1 MIRESFRMKL
11 FQMKVQNLTFKI
23 RKMNK
28 NHFQL
33 FLAIAVSLLLFSKQS
48 YAQYDKKEDNNDKL
62 TFVQNNPYQT
72 VKVTQ
77 TEGRTVKNVILM
89 IGDGMGL
96 TQVSTAWVAN
106 HGSLNLDN
114 FPVIG
119 LKRTYAANKLITD
132 SGAAGT
138 ALASGKKTNYHSVG
152 VDTKG
157 NAIPSLTDLA
167 SEKGLSTAVVVTCNL
182 SDATPSAFC
191 ASNKDRDNE
200 EEIAADYLNCNVDYI
215 FGGGRNQF
223 YKRKDSRNLFKEMEA
238 KGYQVCFT
246 WEETAKINTKKV
258 FSVLDDG
265 QLPLYPERGEV
276 FQDASLHAITL
287 LSQNENGFFAML
299 EGSRIDDCGHWHDI
313 PALIGE
319 ITDFDQ
325 TIGKVLKW
333 AEQDG
338 ETLVIVL
345 ADHETGGLTLLDGDI
360 QKGEIKCHYST
371 GGHSGIHVPVYAWGP
386 GAEAFAGIY
395 ENTAIFDKIAE
406 ILKLK

>member
-1 MIRESFRMKL
+1 MKKKY
-11 FQMKVQNLTFKI
+11 FQFVFA
-23 RKMNK
+23 
-28 NHFQL
+28 
-33 FLAIAVSLLLFSKQS
+33 LAITWLFINPAVF
-48 YAQYDKKEDNNDKL
+48 AQYEKTEESGDKL
-62 TFVQNNPYQT
+62 TYVKQQPYET
-72 VKVTQ
+72 VKATTPAGKV
-77 TEGRTVKNVILM
+77 VKNVILM

-106 HGSLNLDN
+106 HGNLNIDN

-138 ALASGKKTNYHSVG
+138 ALATGEKTNYHSVG
-152 VDTKG
+152 VDTAG
-157 NAIPSLTDLA
+157 NSIPSLTDLA

-223 YKRKDSRNLFKEMEA
+223 YKRKDGRNLFKEMEA
-238 KGYQVCFT
+238 KGYQVSFT
-246 WEETAKINTKKV
+246 WEETAKIETGKV

-276 FQDASLHAITL
+276 FKDATLHALSL
-287 LSQNENGFFAML
+287 LAGNEKGFFAMF

-313 PALIGE
+313 PALINE
-319 ITDFDQ
+319 MADFDQ
-325 TIGKVLKW
+325 TIGRVLQW
-333 AEQDG
+333 AEKDG

-345 ADHETGGLTLLDGDI
+345 ADHETGGLTLLGGDI
-360 QKGEIKCHYST
+360 SKGEVKGHYST
-371 GGHSGIHVPVYAWGP
+371 GSHSGIHVPVYAWGP
-386 GAEAFAGIY
+386 GAEEFAGIY
-395 ENTAIFDKIAE
+395 ENTDIFNKIAGL
-406 ILKLK
+406 LKLK

>member
-1 MIRESFRMKL
+1 MNRKY
-11 FQMKVQNLTFKI
+11 FQI
-23 RKMNK
+23 
-28 NHFQL
+28 
-33 FLAIAVSLLLFSKQS
+33 FLALAVALLFIVSAAS
-48 YAQYDKKEDNNDKL
+48 AQYDKTDGNGDKL
-62 TFVQNNPYQT
+62 SYVQQQPYET
-72 VKVTQ
+72 VKVNAP
-77 TEGRTVKNVILM
+77 EGDVVKNVILM

-106 HGSLNLDN
+106 HGSLNIDN

-138 ALASGKKTNYHSVG
+138 ALATGKKTNYHSVG
-152 VDTKG
+152 VDTAG
-157 NAIPSLTDLA
+157 NSIPSLTDLA

-223 YKRKDSRNLFKEMEA
+223 YKRKDSRNLFREMEA

-246 WEETAKINTKKV
+246 WEETAKIETGKV

-276 FQDASLHAITL
+276 FKDATLHALSL
-287 LSQNENGFFAML
+287 LARNDRGFFAML

-313 PALIGE
+313 PALINE
-319 ITDFDQ
+319 MTDFDQ
-325 TIGKVLKW
+325 TIGKVLQW
-333 AEQDG
+333 AEKDG

-345 ADHETGGLTLLDGDI
+345 ADHETGGLTLLGGDI
-360 QKGEIKCHYST
+360 SKGEVKGHYST
-371 GGHSGIHVPVYAWGP
+371 GSHSGIHVPVYAWGP
-386 GAEAFAGIY
+386 GAEEFAGIY
-395 ENTAIFDKIAE
+395 ENTDIFNKIAGL
-406 ILKLK
+406 LKLK

>member
-1 MIRESFRMKL
+1 MK
-11 FQMKVQNLTFKI
+11 NNYFK
-23 RKMNK
+23 
-28 NHFQL
+28 FV
-33 FLAIAVSLLLFSKQS
+33 FALAIVWLVICPAAF
-48 YAQYDKKEDNNDKL
+48 AQYEKTEDSNDKL
-62 TFVQNNPYQT
+62 TYVKQQPYET
-72 VKVTQ
+72 VKVNAPS
-77 TEGRTVKNVILM
+77 GKVVKNVILM

-106 HGSLNLDN
+106 HGSLNIDN

-138 ALASGKKTNYHSVG
+138 ALATGKKTNYHSVG
-152 VDTKG
+152 VDTEG
-157 NAIPSLTDLA
+157 NSIPSLTDLA
-167 SEKGLSTAVVVTCNL
+167 SQKGLSTAVVVTCNL

-200 EEIAADYLNCNVDYI
+200 EEIAADYLNCNVDFI

-223 YKRKDSRNLFKEMEA
+223 YKRKDGRNLFKEMEA

-246 WEETAKINTKKV
+246 REETAKIESGKV

-276 FQDASLHAITL
+276 FQEVSIQALEL
-287 LSQNENGFFAML
+287 LCKNENGFFAML

-313 PALIGE
+313 PSLINE

-325 TIGKVLKW
+325 TIGKVLQW
-333 AEQDG
+333 AEKNG

-345 ADHETGGLTLLDGDI
+345 ADHETGGLTLLDGNI
-360 QKGEIKCHYST
+360 QKGEVKGHYST

-386 GAEAFAGIY
+386 GAEEFAGIY
-395 ENTAIFDKIAE
+395 ENTDIFSKIAGL
-406 ILKLK
+406 LKLK

>member
-1 MIRESFRMKL
+1 MKKKYFR
-11 FQMKVQNLTFKI
+11 FVTA
-23 RKMNK
+23 
-28 NHFQL
+28 
-33 FLAIAVSLLLFSKQS
+33 LAFTWLIISPAAF
-48 YAQYDKKEDNNDKL
+48 AQYEKTEESGDKL
-62 TFVQNNPYQT
+62 TYVKQQPYET
-72 VKVTQ
+72 VKVTSPSSKV
-77 TEGRTVKNVILM
+77 VKNVILM

-106 HGSLNLDN
+106 HGSLNIDN

-138 ALASGKKTNYHSVG
+138 ALATGKKTNYHSVG
-152 VDTKG
+152 VDAEG
-157 NAIPSLTDLA
+157 NSIPSLTDLA
-167 SEKGLSTAVVVTCNL
+167 AQKGLSTAVVVTCNL

-200 EEIAADYLNCNVDYI
+200 EEIAADYLNCNVDFI

-223 YKRKDSRNLFKEMEA
+223 YKRKDGRNLFKEMEA

-246 WEETAKINTKKV
+246 REETAKIKSGKI

-276 FQDASLHAITL
+276 FQEASIQALEL
-287 LSQNENGFFAML
+287 LSKNENGFFAML

-313 PALIGE
+313 PALINE

-325 TIGKVLKW
+325 TIGKVLQW
-333 AEQDG
+333 AEKNG

-360 QKGEIKCHYST
+360 QKGEVKGHYST

-386 GAEAFAGIY
+386 GAEEFAGIY
-395 ENTAIFDKIAE
+395 ENTDIFHKIAGL
-406 ILKLK
+406 LKLK

>member
-1 MIRESFRMKL
+1 MNRRY
-11 FQMKVQNLTFKI
+11 FQI
-23 RKMNK
+23 
-28 NHFQL
+28 
-33 FLAIAVSLLLFSKQS
+33 FLALAVALLFVVPAAS
-48 YAQYDKKEDNNDKL
+48 AQYDKNDDNGDKL
-62 TFVQNNPYQT
+62 SYVQQQPYET
-72 VKVTQ
+72 VKVNAP
-77 TEGRTVKNVILM
+77 EGEVVKNVILM

-106 HGSLNLDN
+106 HGSLNIDN

-138 ALASGKKTNYHSVG
+138 ALATGKKTNYHSVG
-152 VDTKG
+152 VDSAG
-157 NAIPSLTDLA
+157 IAVPSLTDLA

-191 ASNKDRDNE
+191 ASNRDRDNE

-246 WEETAKINTKKV
+246 WEETAKIETGKV

-276 FQDASLHAITL
+276 FKDATLHALSL
-287 LSQNENGFFAML
+287 LARNDKGFFAML

-313 PALIGE
+313 PALINE
-319 ITDFDQ
+319 MADFDQ
-325 TIGKVLKW
+325 TIGKVLQW
-333 AEQDG
+333 AEKDG

-345 ADHETGGLTLLDGDI
+345 ADHETGGLSLLGGDI
-360 QKGEIKCHYST
+360 SKGEVNGHYST

-386 GAEAFAGIY
+386 GAEEFAGIY
-395 ENTAIFDKIAE
+395 ENTDIFNKIAE
-406 ILKLK
+406 LLKLK